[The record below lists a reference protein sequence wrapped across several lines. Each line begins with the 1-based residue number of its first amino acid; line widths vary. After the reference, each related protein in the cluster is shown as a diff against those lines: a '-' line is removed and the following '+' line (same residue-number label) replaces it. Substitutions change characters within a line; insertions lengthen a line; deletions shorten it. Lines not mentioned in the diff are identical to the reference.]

1 MRRGNKVLEGKK
13 QVWYIN
19 TKKETEI
26 AAYPSKIKVT
36 VNYRQSSLVRVMAAV
51 SLILEDL
58 VAKTNQGNNQYTK
71 LKQIRICNHCYH
83 PPLFC
88 LEGVLLPS
96 ERWRVSRQAFRFP
109 VGIMYHKM

>member
-1 MRRGNKVLEGKK
+1 
-13 QVWYIN
+13 
-19 TKKETEI
+19 
-26 AAYPSKIKVT
+26 
-36 VNYRQSSLVRVMAAV
+36 MAAV

-88 LEGVLLPS
+88 EGTEKVDNTAYIWYNVYIKYRRCFL
-96 ERWRVSRQAFRFP
+96 
-109 VGIMYHKM
+109 